1 MWTDDAYT
9 HEVVKTDSFIIHY
22 TKLGV
27 ANVRNYNEQIAI
39 GEESEKH
46 DVFNFTLESPWLAD
60 LDLEDGAV
68 NV

>member
-1 MWTDDAYT
+1 MWTDDSST
-9 HEVVKTDSFIIHY
+9 NEVVKTDSFIIHY

-27 ANVRNYNEQIAI
+27 VNVRNYYELLEV
-39 GEESEKH
+39 GPDSEKN